1 MHTYNPAEQAF
12 MNPAGGYRGIIE
24 TTQTIAVATL
34 ADVNNVSFP
43 VKAGEVWL
51 FQMDLRAVGNT
62 NGLAFAVTGPA
73 ANLVKFTVFGNTSG
87 ITAVSTETETAIDT
101 ATSVAF
107 AATAVDNYLR
117 LTCTFAAAAAGTFKL
132 QCSTVS
138 GTNSSTLLVGSAWSA
153 VRAK

>member
-43 VKAGEVWL
+43 VKKGEVWI
-51 FQMDLRAVGNT
+51 FEMDLQAVGNT

-73 ANLVKFTVFGNTSG
+73 ASLVKLTVFGNTTG
-87 ITAVSTETETAIDT
+87 ITAVSTETEVAIDT

-107 AATAVDNYLR
+107 AAAAVDNYLR
-117 LTCTFAAAAAGTFKL
+117 ITCSYIPSADGTFKL

-138 GTNSSTLLVGSAWSA
+138 GTNSSTLLKGSAWSA